1 MTPINNHLRFI
12 LLISLIGFASSF
24 PNPSAAEDTPA
35 ADTSAVA
42 APKEEKSEPPASPER
57 FASYI
62 WQEIDLAMTS
72 LKADVAKRDY
82 ARAQEGT
89 AKIMELAHR
98 VVENPLSK
106 NGEYFKYLQGVEE
119 HVRVFAE
126 TLNREA
132 QKGNAPNVDYSF
144 RKVSQMID
152 NLKTSYYNVPV
163 PPPDTAAAATA
174 PAPKK
179 QKAAEPAVKAET
191 PSDTSAKPAA
201 AAKPKPAAPPAGA
214 PANPAP
220 SKKK

>member
-1 MTPINNHLRFI
+1 MTSFNGNPRFVFLVSLS
-12 LLISLIGFASSF
+12 LLALSF
-24 PNPSAAEDTPA
+24 SIPSNAEDTPA
-35 ADTSAVA
+35 A

-62 WQEIDLAMTS
+62 WQEIDLAMAS
-72 LKADVAKRDY
+72 LKADVVKKDY

-106 NGEYFKYLQGVEE
+106 DAQYFKYLQGVEE

-132 QKGNAPNVDYSF
+132 QKGNAPNVEFSF

-163 PPPDTAAAATA
+163 PPPDTAAAA
-174 PAPKK
+174 PMPKK
-179 QKAAEPAVKAET
+179 QKPAET
-191 PSDTSAKPAA
+191 AAKTEKPSDTSVKP
-201 AAKPKPAAPPAGA
+201 KPKPATPADTTTK
-214 PANPAP
+214 PT
-220 SKKK
+220 STKKK